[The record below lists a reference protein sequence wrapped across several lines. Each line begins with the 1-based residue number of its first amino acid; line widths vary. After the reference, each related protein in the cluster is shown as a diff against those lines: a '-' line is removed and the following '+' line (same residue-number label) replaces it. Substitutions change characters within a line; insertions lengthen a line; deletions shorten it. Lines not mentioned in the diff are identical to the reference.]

1 MNGVETENGST
12 SKTIKEDLGHINALI
27 KRKNIMKKHKDELEI
42 RYKMKLK
49 GLPVTQEEIK
59 K

>member
-1 MNGVETENGST
+1 METENGST